1 MIRCVYRDRS
11 VFLGLVSAR
20 THNVK
25 VPSSS
30 LGWPTYKKIKMKTKD
45 KNIVH
50 NMIIGS
56 QRKRQVEQG
65 FFDGRFVARV
75 YEGDKF
81 YTRKEKHKKKHLVD

>member
-1 MIRCVYRDRS
+1 
-11 VFLGLVSAR
+11 
-20 THNVK
+20 
-25 VPSSS
+25 
-30 LGWPTYKKIKMKTKD
+30 MKTKD